1 MITFPIVQELM
12 TSTMTEWCCLPYVV
26 LRKSPATSGR
36 AAGDFAWQFRQQF
49 MVFFFS
55 GLTGFLLRFH
65 RDI

>member
-49 MVFFFS
+49 MVFFFLGS
-55 GLTGFLLRFH
+55 NRRL
-65 RDI
+65 IEIP